1 MAATSFVSRYVSNPG
16 LEHWTAVK
24 RILRYLK
31 GTEDLGLVLG
41 GSTSVSLHGYS
52 DADWGG
58 DRDTRKSTTG
68 YVFFIGNGCVSW
80 QTKKQP
86 TTALSTTE
94 AEYLS
99 LSTASQEML
108 WLRQLLE
115 ELGYSQKTTTIQ
127 QDNTGCIQLS
137 ENNKHHQ
144 RTKHIDIRHHFIKD
158 LVLNDV
164 LKLVFCNSENMV
176 ADLFTKSLPRT
187 TFEKLCAKL
196 NVFTVADFRAR
207 AAVEDCSYSANYI
220 NLQSFVL
227 PFLKKIDSG
236 TDPVEKEMGGVAC
249 SDCP

>member
-1 MAATSFVSRYVSNPG
+1 MENCVPVHHPFCSSLVLNSTQSPSTEKEKLEMKNIPYRETVGSLMYIACNTRPDIMAATSFVSRYVSNPG

-99 LSTASQEML
+99 LSTAFKKCFGYDNCRRTWIFSKNDNYSTRQY
-108 WLRQLLE
+108 WL
-115 ELGYSQKTTTIQ
+115 YSTFRKQQTPSTDKT
-127 QDNTGCIQLS
+127 
-137 ENNKHHQ
+137 H
-144 RTKHIDIRHHFIKD
+144 
-158 LVLNDV
+158 
-164 LKLVFCNSENMV
+164 
-176 ADLFTKSLPRT
+176 
-187 TFEKLCAKL
+187 
-196 NVFTVADFRAR
+196 
-207 AAVEDCSYSANYI
+207 
-220 NLQSFVL
+220 
-227 PFLKKIDSG
+227 
-236 TDPVEKEMGGVAC
+236 
-249 SDCP
+249 